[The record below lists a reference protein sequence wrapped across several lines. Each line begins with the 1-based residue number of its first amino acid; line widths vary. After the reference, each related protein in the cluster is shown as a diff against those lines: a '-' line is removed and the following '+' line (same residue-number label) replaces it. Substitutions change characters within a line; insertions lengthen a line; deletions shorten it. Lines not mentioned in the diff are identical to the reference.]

1 VETEGVA
8 MMFSNLNG
16 KELALV
22 EKTGVLKAFTL
33 NTPIIREGDTG
44 NSFYLIISG
53 RVEVRKNLK
62 RGKFQKLVEMGP
74 AEMFGEICFLGEEK
88 RSASVVAVE
97 DCHVLEF
104 RKDALDHLMKLNPEI
119 GMKIYAGMA
128 KELAHRLALSDE
140 ALRDAIVWS
149 MGTKPGT
156 RSGT

>member
-1 VETEGVA
+1 
-8 MMFSNLNG
+8 MMFSNLSG

-22 EKTGVLKAFTL
+22 EKSGALKSFTL
-33 NTPIIREGDTG
+33 NTPIIREGESGT
-44 NSFYLIISG
+44 SFYLIISG
-53 RVEVRKNLK
+53 RAEVRKNLK
-62 RGKFQKLVEMGP
+62 RGKYQKLVEMGP

-88 RSASVVAVE
+88 RSASVVAIE

-104 RKDALDHLMKLNPEI
+104 KKEALEHLMKLYPEV

-128 KELAHRLALSDE
+128 RELAHRLAHADE

-156 RSGT
+156 AS